1 MTSLN
6 KFKAFITIALSLF
19 FKLANEKICYRA
31 KSLIELRKD
40 EFSNI
45 AVSPSGKYISAI
57 MRTDDRNTLVILDRK

>member
-19 FKLANEKICYRA
+19 FTVANASLPSGA

-45 AVSPSGKYISAI
+45 EVGPGSQENISV
-57 MRTDDRNTLVILDRK
+57 RS